1 MGYSAEAPMEKE
13 WRDSRILRIYEGTNE
28 INRMVCVTF
37 LLKKAL
43 SG

>member
-1 MGYSAEAPMEKE
+1 MGYSAEAPMEKD

-28 INRMVCVTF
+28 INRMVCVSF